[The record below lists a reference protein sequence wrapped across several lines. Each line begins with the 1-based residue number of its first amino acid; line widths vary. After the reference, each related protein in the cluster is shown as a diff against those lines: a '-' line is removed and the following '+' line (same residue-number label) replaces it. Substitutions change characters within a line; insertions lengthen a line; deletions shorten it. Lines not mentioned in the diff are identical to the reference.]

1 MDKLKILLA
10 KGRIYESVYELL
22 SDVGISIH
30 LPDRT
35 YFPTTNQKDLA
46 FQVVKP
52 QITSLLLANNK
63 ADVGFS
69 GKDWVYENQVENDV
83 IEIMDLGFDPVRI
96 VAAIPEARD
105 FDKLLANPV
114 TIATEY
120 QTLSKKWVEEKKIN
134 GTIFRTWGTSE
145 GFVQDNDDSIAQI
158 LIDNTSTGSSLKAN
172 RLKIV
177 DTLMESSTRMYASKA
192 AMEDPEK
199 KQKILELKMLFETV
213 LNARSRVMLEMNCA
227 EDKFDTL
234 IKGIP
239 SMKSPTVS
247 PLFGGNGY
255 AIKIAVKKSEVP
267 TLLPKLQSL
276 GATDIVEYELRKVM
290 L

>member
-1 MDKLKILLA
+1 
-10 KGRIYESVYELL
+10 
-22 SDVGISIH
+22 
-30 LPDRT
+30 
-35 YFPTTNQKDLA
+35 
-46 FQVVKP
+46 
-52 QITSLLLANNK
+52 
-63 ADVGFS
+63 
-69 GKDWVYENQVENDV
+69 
-83 IEIMDLGFDPVRI
+83 MDLGFDPVRI

-105 FDKLLANPV
+105 YDKLLKGKV

-120 QTLSKKWVEEKKIN
+120 QNLSRKWVETKKID
-134 GTIFRTWGTSE
+134 GKIFRTWGTSE
-145 GFVQDNDDSIAQI
+145 GFVQDTDDSIAQI

-177 DTLMESSTRMYASKA
+177 DTLMESSTRMYASKE
-192 AMEDPEK
+192 AMNDPEK
-199 KQKILELKMLFETV
+199 KQKIMELKMLFETV
-213 LNARSRVMLEMNCA
+213 LNARDRVMLEMNCA
-227 EDKFDTL
+227 EKDFDNL
-234 IKGIP
+234 IKAIP

-255 AIKIAVKKSEVP
+255 AVKTAVKKSEVP

>member
-10 KGRIYESVYELL
+10 KGRIYESVYALL
-22 SDVGISIH
+22 SDVGISIN
-30 LPDRT
+30 LPERQ

-69 GKDWVYENQVENDV
+69 GKDWVYENGVQDDV

-96 VAAIPEARD
+96 VAAIPENKD
-105 FDKLLANPV
+105 YEKLLKGPV

-120 QTLSKKWVEEKKIN
+120 QALSKKYVEDKKID

-145 GFVQDNDDSIAQI
+145 GFVQDTEDSIAQI

-177 DTLMESSTRMYASKA
+177 DTLMESSTRMYASKE
-192 AMEDPEK
+192 AMNDPEK
-199 KQKILELKMLFETV
+199 KQKIMELKMLFETV
-213 LNARSRVMLEMNCA
+213 LNARSRVMLEMNCS
-227 EDKFDTL
+227 EVDFDKL